1 MGDKNMADDN
11 KHLDKD
17 TAELRRRRGLE
28 PLARLDE
35 LDGYKVA
42 DHDEDI
48 RGWDVFT
55 PDGRKVGKVEEII
68 VDTSVL
74 KARYME
80 VKLQKEVVGE
90 DDDRWALI
98 PVGIARLSD
107 DKEVVI
113 DRVPTSML
121 LTKEERKRRPL
132 DREVELAVRRE
143 FGSTGGTADSGDSFY
158 EDDIYDDRRLR
169 RERSA
174 ERESYII
181 RPDEP
186 SDTRI

>member
-1 MGDKNMADDN
+1 MADQN
-11 KHLDKD
+11 KHLDKE
-17 TAELRRRRGLE
+17 TAELRQRRGLE

-35 LDGYKVA
+35 LDGYEVA

-55 PDGRKVGKVEEII
+55 PDGKKVGKVDELV

-80 VKLQKEVVGE
+80 VKLLKEVVGE
-90 DDDRWALI
+90 DEERWALI
-98 PVGIARLSD
+98 PVGIARLSEE
-107 DKEVVI
+107 KEVVI
-113 DRVPTSML
+113 DHVPTAML

-143 FGSTGGTADSGDSFY
+143 FGGSGDIADGDDSFY
-158 EDDIYDDRRLR
+158 EDDMYDDRGLR
-169 RERSA
+169 RERNA
-174 ERESYII
+174 GRDSYII

>member
-1 MGDKNMADDN
+1 MADEN
-11 KHLDKD
+11 RHLDRE

-28 PLARLDE
+28 PLARLEE

-55 PDGRKVGKVEEII
+55 PDGRKVGKVEELI

-80 VKLQKEVVGE
+80 VKLDKDAIGE
-90 DDDRWALI
+90 GDDRWALV

-107 DKEVVI
+107 DEEVVI
-113 DRVPTSML
+113 DHVPGSVL
-121 LTKEERKRRPL
+121 LTKEERKRKPL

-143 FGSTGGTADSGDSFY
+143 FGGTSETTDREDFYAD
-158 EDDIYDDRRLR
+158 EMYDERRLR
-169 RERSA
+169 RDR
-174 ERESYII
+174 ERERDSYII
-181 RPDEP
+181 RPDDLTE
-186 SDTRI
+186 TRP